1 MSKLTSP
8 GAVDRSIGAY
18 LEHRRAL
25 GRGYQSE
32 EYILRSL
39 SRSLASAAVQD
50 LGLAAFDQWCAS
62 HVGLSAN
69 VRRNRQRIVR
79 NWCLYRRRTDPSC
92 FVPDPSRFPRPEPY
106 QAPVIVSPEAIA
118 RMLGAADAVLATP
131 DSALRPQVLRLATAL
146 LYSAGLRRGEL
157 LRLQLGDVDARNTVL
172 RIQESKFH
180 KSRWVPLSSDAS
192 TELRRYLLHRQQQ
205 WGSQPP
211 EAPLLCHG
219 TRRCSGYTGT
229 GLSTG
234 LHELM
239 DAAAVRGWDGRR
251 PRVHDLRHSF
261 AVQCLLRWYRQ
272 GADVQSQLPRL
283 AMYMGHVSIVSTA
296 YYLRWIPELAQAA
309 SDRFESRFGGLLQAQ
324 EAP

>member
-69 VRRNRQRIVR
+69 VRRNRQRVVR

-172 RIQESKFH
+172 RIRECRWRLES
-180 KSRWVPLSSDAS
+180 A
-192 TELRRYLLHRQQQ
+192 LLWR
-205 WGSQPP
+205 
-211 EAPLLCHG
+211 
-219 TRRCSGYTGT
+219 
-229 GLSTG
+229 
-234 LHELM
+234 
-239 DAAAVRGWDGRR
+239 
-251 PRVHDLRHSF
+251 
-261 AVQCLLRWYRQ
+261 
-272 GADVQSQLPRL
+272 
-283 AMYMGHVSIVSTA
+283 
-296 YYLRWIPELAQAA
+296 
-309 SDRFESRFGGLLQAQ
+309 
-324 EAP
+324 